1 MKREELAK
9 IKKGLTNVRVL
20 QHDLQD
26 EIRIGVAF
34 PIWNTPEG
42 KDNVVLKTIETYD
55 EKLKWCGG
63 YEAGVKKHFKR
74 IALVNADTLEV
85 IRLIYYNELKAP
97 VKSS

>member
-1 MKREELAK
+1 MEKEL
-9 IKKGLTNVRVL
+9 INVRVL

-34 PIWNTPEG
+34 TIWNTQEE
-42 KDNVVLKTIETYD
+42 KDKVVLKTIDTYD
-55 EKLKWCGG
+55 EKLKWCG

-74 IALVNADTLEV
+74 IALVNADTMEV